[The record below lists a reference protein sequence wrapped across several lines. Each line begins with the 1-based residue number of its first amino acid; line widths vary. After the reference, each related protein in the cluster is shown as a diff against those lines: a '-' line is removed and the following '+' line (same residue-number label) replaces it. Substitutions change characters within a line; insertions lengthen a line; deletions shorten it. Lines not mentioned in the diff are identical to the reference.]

1 MSLNRYAKKR
11 DASEQPIINALE
23 KVGAQVFQLDYPV
36 DLLIRFRQQWHLLE
50 VKTPHGKAGEAR
62 KDKRQE
68 AQNEFIQTTDTPVV
82 TSPSE
87 ALRAIGA
94 IA

>member
-11 DASEQPIINALE
+11 DASEQPIISALE

-50 VKTPHGKAGEAR
+50 VKTPHGKSGKAR

-68 AQNEFIQTTDTPVV
+68 AQNVFIQTTDTPVV
-82 TSPSE
+82 TNPSE